1 MTANLGAGGR
11 FRSFSGARHLQMT
24 TDIGTTTVMPARAN
38 GTFEV
43 KLSPQPADETGV
55 GRLTID
61 KQFHGH
67 LEATSKGHMLA
78 YSTEVQ
84 GSAGYVAL
92 ERVTGSV
99 SGRTGTFVPAAQRYD
114 EPRRDAARA
123 DGRSG
128 LRNRTTRRARRED
141 GDNDRREEA
150 LLRIRVHAAPGDAI
164 RGRGSGIRRT
174 SNSHS
179 RLRRRPNAE
188 PDPDIVSR

>member
-1 MTANLGAGGR
+1 
-11 FRSFSGARHLQMT
+11 MT

-99 SGRTGTFVPAAQRYD
+99 SGRTGTFVPAAQRDD

-141 GDNDRREEA
+141 GHNDRREEA
-150 LLRIRVHAAPGDAI
+150 LLRIRVHP
-164 RGRGSGIRRT
+164 T
-174 SNSHS
+174 
-179 RLRRRPNAE
+179 RRRVTRSERRATERRDAERRAPNAE
-188 PDPDIVSR
+188 RRTPSADSVST